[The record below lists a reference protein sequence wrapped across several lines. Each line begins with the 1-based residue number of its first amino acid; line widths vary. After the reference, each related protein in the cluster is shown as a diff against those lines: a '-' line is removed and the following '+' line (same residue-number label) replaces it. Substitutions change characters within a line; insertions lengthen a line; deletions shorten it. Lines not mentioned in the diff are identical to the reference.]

1 MNASML
7 AELKKKQSG
16 ESVDDPEPAPRLS
29 SAAVAAAPGFTPC
42 RPSSAQFTS
51 PSEAAPLDDV
61 ATALLER
68 PKRPTR
74 TPSRKRVGAAA
85 APAAAGLLLGRRG
98 SAVADPRIALAALSP
113 ALDAD
118 APAADDDDDDDDD
131 DPDDDEGAAAAAAA
145 ATAAAAESG
154 DAADAGGWE
163 PAASGAPLH
172 EGWLEMQCEEAGVA
186 IRRNSVRKCTQFG
199 AIL

>member
-1 MNASML
+1 MVTCTHAEAALQKLGLANNFVRTRNCAMNASML

-16 ESVDDPEPAPRLS
+16 ESVDEPEPAPRLS
-29 SAAVAAAPGFTPC
+29 SAAYAAAPGFTPC

-51 PSEAAPLDDV
+51 PSDAAPLDDV

-74 TPSRKRVGAAA
+74 TPSRKRVGAAAAA

-118 APAADDDDDDDDD
+118 APAA
-131 DPDDDEGAAAAAAA
+131 GRRH
-145 ATAAAAESG
+145 
-154 DAADAGGWE
+154 
-163 PAASGAPLH
+163 L
-172 EGWLEMQCEEAGVA
+172 EAGTRA
-186 IRRNSVRKCTQFG
+186 PGERRAVRNTVYWG
-199 AIL
+199 